1 MFQEEFLQHLLKEAY
16 SHETIE
22 IYDVALQIVGN
33 NDMDFVNTR
42 SWTHQLVREKLA
54 AYADEE
60 KTQLRITNYG
70 RYWMIHGGYEA
81 FLRDCLDLKEKKN
94 AEKEQQ
100 KLELLEERLKL
111 TQYRLM
117 GFWLTLILSIIG
129 LLSLGLNLYLLLSKS
144 K

>member
-1 MFQEEFLQHLLKEAY
+1 LNKAY

-22 IYDVALQIVGN
+22 IYDVARQIVGN
-33 NDMDFVNTR
+33 NDMDLANTR

-54 AYADEE
+54 VYADEE

-81 FLRDCLDLKEKKN
+81 FLREYLELKDRKN

-100 KLELLEERLKL
+100 KIELLEERLKL
-111 TQYRLM
+111 TQYRLV

>member
-1 MFQEEFLQHLLKEAY
+1 
-16 SHETIE
+16 
-22 IYDVALQIVGN
+22 
-33 NDMDFVNTR
+33 MDLANTR

-54 AYADEE
+54 IYADEE

-81 FLRDCLDLKEKKN
+81 FLREYLELKDRKN

-100 KLELLEERLKL
+100 KIELLEERLKL
-111 TQYRLM
+111 TQYRLV

>member
-1 MFQEEFLQHLLKEAY
+1 MFQEEFLQQLLNEAY

-22 IYDVALQIVGN
+22 IYDVARQIVGN
-33 NDMDFVNTR
+33 NDMDLANTR

-54 AYADEE
+54 VYADEE

-81 FLRDCLDLKEKKN
+81 FLREYLELKDRKN

-100 KLELLEERLKL
+100 KIELLEERLKL
-111 TQYRLM
+111 TQYRLV

>member
-1 MFQEEFLQHLLKEAY
+1 MFQEEFLQQLLSEVYKK
-16 SHETIE
+16 ETID
-22 IYDVALQIVGN
+22 IYDVARQIVGN

-42 SWTHQLVREKLA
+42 PWTHQLVREKLA

-70 RYWMIHGGYEA
+70 RYWMIHGGYDA
-81 FLRDCLDLKEKKN
+81 FLREYLELKEKRYN
-94 AEKEQQ
+94 EKEQQ

-111 TQYRLM
+111 TQYRLV